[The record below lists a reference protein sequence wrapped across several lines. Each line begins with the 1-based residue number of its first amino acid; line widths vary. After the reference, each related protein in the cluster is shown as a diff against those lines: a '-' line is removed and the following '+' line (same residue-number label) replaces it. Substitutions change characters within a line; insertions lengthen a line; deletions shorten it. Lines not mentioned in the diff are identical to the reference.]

1 VKEIIVEEEKIPL
14 ITDTYPIVSAHRV
27 ESIGT
32 TDKNHLIIS
41 WDKDFDEVVAFILKE
56 KKKKSHGS
64 QTSPMVMSWWQSHR
78 EETVAGTRPLHSLYA
93 CLS

>member
-1 VKEIIVEEEKIPL
+1 MKEIIVEEEKIPL

-56 KKKKSHGS
+56 KKKSHGS